1 MSMAF
6 HEPLV
11 APTAWAVMLVLAPA
25 AEEIV
30 FRGGL
35 QDALMRRL
43 RGRVAGADAIALVA
57 TALAFAAAHVLARGS
72 SSAWLVFAP
81 ALLIGLAYARWR
93 RLDACIGLHAAANA
107 LWLPAAAYLS

>member
-1 MSMAF
+1 MSTALQQPF
-6 HEPLV
+6 V
-11 APTAWAVMLVLAPA
+11 APTAWAVLLVLAPA

-43 RGRVAGADAIALVA
+43 RGRVAAADAIAIVA

-72 SSAWLVFAP
+72 ASAWLVFAP

-93 RLDACIGLHAAANA
+93 RLDACIGLHAVFNA
-107 LWLPAAAYLS
+107 LWLPATACLS